1 MPVKNQDTLYDQVYH
16 TIVSQIRDGSLANGS
31 KLPTERAMCDLYQV
45 SRMTIRQAL
54 ACLERDGYISRRQ
67 GKGTFVQ
74 AGRIEQRL
82 NRLYRLRDA
91 FSGKGMRQEQRI
103 MSWGLCQADG
113 LVAENMRLSDRA
125 PIYRLVRMI
134 LADGKPLAVETSYL
148 PAALFKRE
156 PSLDSLAHTGLYA
169 TLDQYGLSPTRATE
183 KLRAVQTDKETAV
196 LLQRPQ
202 SDPFLQVTR
211 LSEANGII
219 VEYTIS
225 IIRSDLFEYS
235 IELLSET

>member
-1 MPVKNQDTLYDQVYH
+1 MPAKNQDTLYDQVYH
-16 TIVSQIRDGSLANGS
+16 TIVGQIRDGSLPPGS

-45 SRMTIRQAL
+45 SRITIRQAL
-54 ACLERDGYISRRQ
+54 ASLERDGYIRRRQ

-74 AGRIEQRL
+74 AGRIEQQL
-82 NRLYRLRDA
+82 NKLYRLREA

-103 MSWGLCQADG
+103 LSWGLCQADG
-113 LVAENMRLSDRA
+113 LIAENMRLSDRA
-125 PIYRLVRMI
+125 PIYRLSRLI

-148 PAALFKRE
+148 PAVLFKQE
-156 PSLDSLAHTGLYA
+156 PALDMMAHSGLYA
-169 TLDQYGLSPTRATE
+169 TLEQCGLLPTRATE
-183 KLRAVQTDKETAV
+183 KLRAVQTDKKTAA
-196 LLQRPQ
+196 LLQRQQ
-202 SDPFLQVTR
+202 SEPFLQVTR

-235 IELLSET
+235 VELLSET